1 MEKEEFYDS
10 ISNFYDEMI
19 DFDKALIRRKELL
32 AEFLSHDI
40 AKANFYW
47 RKLYAADLGCATG
60 IDSIALSQLGI
71 DVTSFDISGEMI
83 KKAKANAEKFHI
95 KLKTVKTDLAEI
107 ASDLDDNFNLI
118 ISSSNTPANIPFDQ
132 IQIVLD
138 NFYRILK
145 PAGKFIIQLLNYDK
159 MLKEK
164 TPTFARTK
172 INNEEITR
180 GYTYG
185 EDEMQFKVKKITQKS
200 EIDEL
205 NEKNGLASTDMRQT
219 DLRSSKDMTKKVSHK
234 NNEADKNGNDEF
246 SSTIYPHR
254 KSELEK
260 YLLNSGFIKLEFF
273 GGLNSSPFDIET
285 SKDLVITGIKP

>member
-1 MEKEEFYDS
+1 MDKENFYDS
-10 ISNFYDEMI
+10 ISKFYDEMI

-32 AEFLSHDI
+32 SGFLSHDI

-47 RKLYAADLGCATG
+47 RRLYAADLGCATG

-71 DVTSFDISGEMI
+71 EVTSIDISGEMI
-83 KKAKANAEKFHI
+83 KKAKANAEKFRI
-95 KLKTVKTDLAEI
+95 KLKTAKTDLAEI
-107 ASDLDDNFNLI
+107 APEFDDNFDLI
-118 ISSSNTPANIPFDQ
+118 ISSSNTPANIPFDK
-132 IQIVLD
+132 IQLVLD

-185 EDEMQFKVKKITQKS
+185 EDEMKFNVK
-200 EIDEL
+200 
-205 NEKNGLASTDMRQT
+205 N
-219 DLRSSKDMTKKVSHK
+219 SSS
-234 NNEADKNGNDEF
+234 EF
-246 SSTIYPHR
+246 SSSIFPHR
-254 KSELEK
+254 KAEMK
-260 YLLNSGFIKLEFF
+260 QYLHNSGFTKLEFF
-273 GGLNSSPFDIET
+273 GGLNKSPFDIQT
-285 SKDLVITGIKP
+285 SKDLVITGIKPE